1 MVNTVSCYV
10 SFLNKTMKLAGL
22 QPKEVEVA
30 PGTII
35 HFWVNNNNNDD
46 NDNNNTKKKKK
57 KKLLPLV
64 LIQGFGGDG
73 ILTWQF
79 QVLALRKKYD
89 LYIPDLLFF
98 GGSYTS
104 SKTKITPR
112 LHADCFAKGLRKLG
126 VEKCVVVGL
135 SYGGFVGFQMAEHY
149 PDLVDSMVVT
159 GSVMALSESISSKAL
174 KRIGFSSW
182 PECLMPNSVEGVKAF
197 LDVTSY
203 SLPWMPNFFYKH
215 FLEALFSNNRKERV
229 KILEAL
235 VVKDEHVTN
244 HQFRQRIHLLWG
256 EDDIIFNM
264 EVANNLKE
272 RLGGKTNLQVLKKA
286 GHLAPL
292 ERPFAFNK
300 CLKKNAGLLGYR

>member
-1 MVNTVSCYV
+1 
-10 SFLNKTMKLAGL
+10 
-22 QPKEVEVA
+22 
-30 PGTII
+30 
-35 HFWVNNNNNDD
+35 
-46 NDNNNTKKKKK
+46 
-57 KKLLPLV
+57 
-64 LIQGFGGDG
+64 
-73 ILTWQF
+73 
-79 QVLALRKKYD
+79 
-89 LYIPDLLFF
+89 
-98 GGSYTS
+98 
-104 SKTKITPR
+104 
-112 LHADCFAKGLRKLG
+112 
-126 VEKCVVVGL
+126 
-135 SYGGFVGFQMAEHY
+135 MAEHY

-244 HQFRQRIHLLWG
+244 HQFRQADCFAKGLRKLGVEKCVVVGLSYGGFVGFQMAEHYPDLVDSMVVTGSVLALSESISSKALERIGFNSWPEYLMPNSVEGVKVLLDKASYSFPWMPKVFFKHIFEVMFGNRKERVAILEALVVKDEHVTNHQFRQRIHLLWG
-256 EDDIIFNM
+256 NDDKIFNM

-272 RLGGKTNLQVLKKA
+272 RLGAETNLQVLKKA

-292 ERPFAFNK
+292 ERPCAFNK
-300 CLKKNAGLLGYR
+300 CLKKLLDSLAIAY

>member
-1 MVNTVSCYV
+1 MVNTVSCYM
-10 SFLNKTMKLAGL
+10 SILHKMMKLVGM
-22 QPKEVEVA
+22 QSKDVEIDQ
-30 PGTII
+30 GTVI
-35 HFWVNNNNNDD
+35 HFWVNNNNDD
-46 NDNNNTKKKKK
+46 NDEDNNNNNPKKKHP
-57 KKLLPLV
+57 PLV
-64 LIQGFGGDG
+64 LIHGFAGDG

-98 GGSYTS
+98 GGSYTTS
-104 SKTKITPR
+104 DTKITPR
-112 LHADCFAKGLRKLG
+112 FQADCFAKGLRKLG

-159 GSVMALSESISSKAL
+159 GSVLALSESISSKAL
-174 KRIGFSSW
+174 ERIGFNSW
-182 PECLMPNSVEGVKAF
+182 PEYLMPNSVEGVKVL
-197 LDVTSY
+197 LDKASY
-203 SLPWMPNFFYKH
+203 SFPWMPKVFFKH
-215 FLEALFSNNRKERV
+215 IFEVMFGNRKERV
-229 KILEAL
+229 AILEAL

-256 EDDIIFNM
+256 NDDKIFNM

-272 RLGGKTNLQVLKKA
+272 RLGAETNLQVLKKA

-292 ERPFAFNK
+292 ERPCAFNK
-300 CLKKNAGLLGYR
+300 CLKKLLDSLAIAY